1 MKQDTQWYDA
11 CPTCHKKVTAEGVQG
26 YQFRCEKCDSTVVPT
41 QRYLISIQVTDNVS
55 QVWLTLFN
63 EAGEE
68 FFGMTAS
75 ELKQRSEQD
84 PMYITKL
91 TQGRMNRPALMRI
104 RVKEESNPNAMGS
117 GEADRLRLSVMHIT

>member
-1 MKQDTQWYDA
+1 
-11 CPTCHKKVTAEGVQG
+11 
-26 YQFRCEKCDSTVVPT
+26 
-41 QRYLISIQVTDNVS
+41 
-55 QVWLTLFN
+55 
-63 EAGEE
+63 
-68 FFGMTAS
+68 MTAS

-117 GEADRLRLSVMHIT
+117 GEADRLRLSVMHITQFMPIAGTSEETRVTLAQNLRVECDEIIRSIEAYG